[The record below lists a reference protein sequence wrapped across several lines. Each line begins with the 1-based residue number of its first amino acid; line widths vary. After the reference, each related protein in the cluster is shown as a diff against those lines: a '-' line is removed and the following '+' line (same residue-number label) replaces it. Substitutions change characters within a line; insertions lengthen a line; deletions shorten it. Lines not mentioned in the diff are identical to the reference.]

1 MSVSDSL
8 RAIPLFAR
16 LREGDVSR
24 LASAARERTYPKNS
38 VIVFED
44 DPGDALYVVVSGQVK
59 VVLTAEDGREVILSV
74 RDRGEFFGEMAL
86 IDDEPR
92 SAHVIAIEDS
102 RLLVMRREDFQRCLA
117 DIPEIA
123 IGMLRALVSR
133 LRQADDKIGGLVLL
147 DVPGRV
153 ASLILDLADD
163 NDGVNVTK
171 RVTHH
176 MIAQMIGSSRETV
189 SRTMRALVEQGLI
202 EASRKQIIIQN
213 RSALELAAGR
223 VVTGGFRYTGT
234 NDRRRSNRF

>member
-1 MSVSDSL
+1 MSVAETL
-8 RAIPLFAR
+8 RAIPLFAN
-16 LREGDVSR
+16 LREGDVAR
-24 LASAARERTYPKNS
+24 LATAARERSFPRNS

-44 DPGDALYVVVSGQVK
+44 DPGSALYVVVTGQVK

-74 RDRGEFFGEMAL
+74 RDRGDFFGEMAL

-92 SAHVIAIEDS
+92 SAHVIALEDS
-102 RLLVMRREDFQRCLA
+102 RLLVLRREDFQRCLSE
-117 DIPEIA
+117 IPEIA

-153 ASLILDLADD
+153 ASLILDLADE
-163 NDGVNVTK
+163 NDGIHVTK

-189 SRTMRALVEQGLI
+189 SRTLRNMVDQGLI
-202 EASRKQIIIQN
+202 EASRKRISIEN
-213 RSALELAAGR
+213 RPALELAAGR
-223 VVTGGFRYTGT
+223 VMSGHFRYDGR
-234 NDRRRSNRF
+234 NDRRRANRF